1 MIFHVKL
8 SHDGAHC
15 PGYHHELIPL
25 WVDGITKRDEIASSL
40 GVKLVGVYSALPE
53 HHEILIVDADSP
65 AQIAGLVTQLYPSEM
80 SAIEVTVLTPVDDV
94 VEMARQMMG

>member
-15 PGYHHELIPL
+15 PGYHGELIPL
-25 WVDGITKRDEIASSL
+25 WADSISRRDEIAASV

-53 HHEILIVDADSP
+53 HHEILIAEADSP
-65 AQIAGLVTQLYPSEM
+65 A
-80 SAIEVTVLTPVDDV
+80 
-94 VEMARQMMG
+94 